1 MSRIPSR
8 KAEGSIRPVAELFSW
23 SSRLRCK
30 QCEKPA
36 AVIENDVPM
45 CGPCFLAE
53 TLRRSGESSET
64 EIN

>member
-1 MSRIPSR
+1 MSRSPTR

-23 SSRLRCK
+23 TSRLRCK

-36 AVIENDVPM
+36 AVIDNDVPM

-53 TLRRSGESSET
+53 TLRRSGEWNEAD
-64 EIN
+64 IN